1 MNKEDQLTLHILYK
15 YALDTKKITQST
27 YYSNVCN
34 LKTAKIPIGLSGVA
48 FDLVKLFENGINS
61 KNHHE
66 LFTTIAK
73 IKEIRDNFV
82 AD

>member
-1 MNKEDQLTLHILYK
+1 MDEEDKSTLHILYK
-15 YALDTKKITQST
+15 YAFETKKITKST
-27 YYSNVCN
+27 YHSNVCN
-34 LKTAKIPIGLSGVA
+34 LKTVNIPIGLSGVA

-66 LFTTIAK
+66 LFTVIAK